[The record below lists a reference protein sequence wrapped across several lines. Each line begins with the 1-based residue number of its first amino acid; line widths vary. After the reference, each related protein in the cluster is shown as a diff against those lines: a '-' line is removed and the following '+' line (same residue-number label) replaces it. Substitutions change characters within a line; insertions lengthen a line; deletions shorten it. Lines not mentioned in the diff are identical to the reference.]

1 MRRSALHLGIP
12 LLCALLGVTLVG
24 ASNGRADDSD
34 SSPAIAL
41 PELAM
46 AVTPAP
52 APGAKAPG
60 LAVVAPA
67 TRPAAAAR
75 DDDAEI
81 LITSAPIRVEKPTAM
96 FVPARRAR
104 GPRVIVMEVTAY
116 CACKKCCGPK
126 AQGITASGKRVNYN
140 GGLFVAAD
148 KEVFAFNTMLRIPGY
163 ANGRAV
169 PVLDRGGAIKGNKLD
184 VFFPSHTEALKWGRQ
199 RIAVTVVD

>member
-24 ASNGRADDSD
+24 ANGKADDNHQSGA
-34 SSPAIAL
+34 SVAL

-46 AVTPAP
+46 AVTPTPAAIEIAP
-52 APGAKAPG
+52 PPS
-60 LAVVAPA
+60 
-67 TRPAAAAR
+67 TRPVAAAAAAR
-75 DDDAEI
+75 SDDAEV
-81 LITSAPIRVEKPTAM
+81 LITSAPIRVETAPTAM
-96 FVPARRAR
+96 LRRT
-104 GPRVIVMEVTAY
+104 GPRVVMMEVTAY
-116 CACKKCCGPK
+116 CPCKKCCGPR

-148 KEVFAFNTMLRIPGY
+148 KDVFKFNTMLKIPGY
-163 ANGRAV
+163 ASGRAV